1 MKKAFFAIATL
12 LSMALGASAQNPGE
26 DNGFGLKLQVGI
38 PGNNYGCPE
47 NHSETGYSCKYEYS
61 GAMFGLGL
69 ENRWY
74 VWHNDKMGVAVHARW
89 MDILLGGGEVTA
101 KTSIIGEKVF
111 SETVDVMN
119 VELGLLGVGP
129 MYTFYFGHDMAVDGY
144 YNIVPTYMLA
154 VYEAGTDDD
163 IHMGGFGFTHN
174 IGAAFRWKFLQ
185 AGLEYKLGE
194 IELEDYDGPTTSSG
208 ISSADNS
215 YDAKANGL
223 KVFFGFKF

>member
-1 MKKAFFAIATL
+1 MKKVFFAIATL

-47 NHSETGYSCKYEYS
+47 NHSETGYSLKHEYS

-89 MDILLGGGEVTA
+89 MDILLGGGEVTT
-101 KTSIIGEKVF
+101 KTSIIGKKVS

-154 VYEAGTDDD
+154 VYEAEKDDD
-163 IHMGGFGFTHN
+163 DDVFMGGFGFTHN

-194 IELEDYDGPTTSSG
+194 IELEDYD
-208 ISSADNS
+208 DNVEN
-215 YDAKANGL
+215 YDSKANGL